1 MSTTAMPHPLPAKHY
16 REGQPLRVLIIPGLN
31 DSGPDHWQTWLQGQ
45 YKGAA
50 RVKQTAWD
58 QADLL
63 KWSDQITR
71 VVDKSAPGTRWVA
84 VAHSFGS
91 LALAHHLNTRSTR
104 AASAICSAL
113 IVAPANPA
121 KFGLDAVLRRQGL
134 GVPAQVV
141 GSENDP
147 WMPLDVAREWAD
159 HWGARFHNL
168 GQAGH
173 INVESG
179 HGPWPWVRYKV
190 DQLVRDE
197 QRERRL
203 ERAHPMELSY
213 AI

>member
-1 MSTTAMPHPLPAKHY
+1 MPHTPSEHS
-16 REGQPLRVLIIPGLN
+16 RFEGHPLRVVIIPGLN
-31 DSGPDHWQTWLQGQ
+31 DSGPGHWQTWLQSQ
-45 YKGAA
+45 YRGAA
-50 RVKQTAWD
+50 RVKQSAWD
-58 QADLL
+58 RPDLST
-63 KWSDQITR
+63 WSAQIDR
-71 VVDKSAPGTRWVA
+71 VVNKSAPGTRWVA

-91 LALAHHLNTRSTR
+91 LALAHHLSNRSSN
-104 AASAICSAL
+104 ASSAICSAL

-121 KFGLDAVLRRQGL
+121 KFGLDTVLPRRGL
-134 GVPAQVV
+134 GIPAQVV

-147 WMPLDVAREWAD
+147 WMPLDVAREWAE

-179 HGPWPWVRYKV
+179 HGPWPWVRFKV
-190 DQLVRDE
+190 DQLVRDQ

-213 AI
+213 AV

>member
-1 MSTTAMPHPLPAKHY
+1 MPHTLLDHGRY
-16 REGQPLRVLIIPGLN
+16 EGQPLRVLIIPGLN
-31 DSGPDHWQTWLQGQ
+31 DSGPGHWQTWLQGQ
-45 YKGAA
+45 YQGAA
-50 RVKQTAWD
+50 RVKQADWG
-58 QADLL
+58 QPDLL
-63 KWSDQITR
+63 KWSDQVTR
-71 VVDKSAPGTRWVA
+71 VVNKAAPGTRWVA

-91 LALAHHLNTRSTR
+91 LALAHHLSTRSGQ
-104 AASAICSAL
+104 APSAICSAL

-121 KFGLDAVLRRQGL
+121 KFGLDTTLPRQGL
-134 GVPAQVV
+134 GIPAQVV

-147 WMPLDVAREWAD
+147 WMPLGLAREWAE

-179 HGPWPWVRYKV
+179 HGPWPWVRFRV
-190 DQLVRDE
+190 DQLVRDQ